1 MEDINTVEVT
11 KESFIWTYEGLHSVK
26 TAVSHP
32 VCIILSLEILLYFNS
47 RTLSYA
53 HWEGLGVY
61 LTVSSLLL
69 SSVSAFP
76 YQILKNL

>member
-47 RTLSYA
+47 RTLCLM
-53 HWEGLGVY
+53 HIGRDWEFTSLCLLCYY
-61 LTVSSLLL
+61 LQSLL
-69 SSVSAFP
+69 FP
-76 YQILKNL
+76 IKF